1 MLHERQARVLM
12 KRIKGLCAL
21 FLYTKEDFMTSKK
34 IKASLLDEKQI
45 QKTLVRLA
53 HEIIEKN
60 PNLENLAIIGIRT
73 RGDVIAKRIH
83 SIIKDISK
91 VNIEIG
97 TLDVTFYRDDF
108 KTNLGSPKVG
118 PSNILFNVDK
128 KNIILIDDVLYTGRT
143 IRAAMDEIFSLGR
156 PNRIQL
162 GVLIDRGHRELPI
175 KPNYIGKNYPTS
187 FNEHIH
193 VYIDEVD
200 NEESVKLLE
209 YNEQA

>member
-1 MLHERQARVLM
+1 MAN
-12 KRIKGLCAL
+12 
-21 FLYTKEDFMTSKK
+21 KK
-34 IKASLLDEKQI
+34 IKANLLDEKQI
-45 QKTLVRLA
+45 QKTLVRLS

-60 PNLENLAIIGIRT
+60 SNLKNLAIIGIRT
-73 RGDVIAKRIH
+73 RGDVIAHRIH
-83 SIIKDISK
+83 KIIKDISK
-91 VNIEIG
+91 VNLEIG

-118 PSNILFNVDK
+118 PSNILFNIDK

-175 KPNYIGKNYPTS
+175 TPNYIGKNYPTS

-193 VYIDEVD
+193 VYLNDTDNTEGVELMEYDE
-200 NEESVKLLE
+200 
-209 YNEQA
+209 

>member
-1 MLHERQARVLM
+1 MAN
-12 KRIKGLCAL
+12 
-21 FLYTKEDFMTSKK
+21 KK
-34 IKASLLDEKQI
+34 IKANLLDEKQI
-45 QKTLVRLA
+45 QKTLVRLS

-60 PNLENLAIIGIRT
+60 SNLKNLAIIGIRT
-73 RGDVIAKRIH
+73 RGDVIAHRIH
-83 SIIKDISK
+83 KIIKDISK
-91 VNIEIG
+91 VNLEIG

-118 PSNILFNVDK
+118 PSNILFNIDK

-175 KPNYIGKNYPTS
+175 KPNYVGKNYPTS

-193 VYIDEVD
+193 VYLNETDNTEAVELMEYDE
-200 NEESVKLLE
+200 
-209 YNEQA
+209 

>member
-1 MLHERQARVLM
+1 MAN
-12 KRIKGLCAL
+12 
-21 FLYTKEDFMTSKK
+21 KK
-34 IKASLLDEKQI
+34 IKANLLDEKQI
-45 QKTLVRLA
+45 QKTLVRLS

-60 PNLENLAIIGIRT
+60 SNLKNLAIIGIRT
-73 RGDVIAKRIH
+73 RGDVIAHRIH
-83 SIIKDISK
+83 KIIKDISK
-91 VNIEIG
+91 VNLEIG

-118 PSNILFNVDK
+118 PSNILFNIDK

-175 KPNYIGKNYPTS
+175 TPNYIGKNYPTS

-193 VYIDEVD
+193 VYLNETDNTEGVELMEYDE
-200 NEESVKLLE
+200 
-209 YNEQA
+209 